1 MPTPPPSITLDP
13 APHPAL
19 SYAGM
24 RAEALELLGRLCG
37 DQWSDFN
44 SHDPGITILEQ
55 LCFALTELA
64 YRSQWSIEELLA
76 TAGADWQPAAAEILS
91 GDPVTLDDLRA
102 LLRALGGQAVLVGE
116 PDKPELSLYF
126 RPSSSPGQ
134 GSPPVAGDLELDAD
148 LLGRPLSGSP
158 QSVVPRG
165 VWDVEVQVGS
175 AASGSGSLQA
185 IGRRLHGARL
195 LGRDFHISRPRL
207 EPFQVVVNAELE
219 LHAAEVPPGLLVRLR
234 ACLDAAISEV
244 GATGAIGGLR
254 SVVLIQALQSL
265 PEVRRVITLELAS
278 DPDGPFHSWH
288 LRQLGRG
295 ARLDG
300 ASRISLF
307 HQGLPLQPPPLAAPA
322 SLPASPDPAPP
333 LATLDAAADAPDRPG
348 RRRAFS
354 SPSSLARQLPAVY
367 GVGPAGL
374 PADAGPER
382 RVQALQLRA
391 YLHIFDQLLANGQAQ
406 LAFAAQLLA
415 PVPSQDPHPLDVEA
429 VDLAND
435 RDLPLTDLSD
445 LLHGEPSNWPQ
456 TLRQALSASA
466 PAAAAGQRASLLAY
480 LLRRFGEEL
489 DLDARPASRNKAS
502 SVSLVEARSEFLRRI
517 VPLTAGRGSGPDL
530 LTAEPL
536 AATTTEPSAPPASTE
551 ASQGAFAERLRRK
564 LGLSFDPDGTPP
576 LLVIEHLLLRPLLED
591 SSQKVQ
597 GGEDPIP
604 FLSDVARPDP
614 WSGRVSVVVH
624 AARLPGTANDE
635 RETWLLRLIRQEL
648 PAHLQAEL
656 HLLADATPG
665 QGPWSDMLAA
675 WRRFRTLLQSHR
687 LAALSSSAAEASDS
701 TLLLLRLRDS
711 RDHLI
716 SLLRIGRPWPLRS
729 ITLPEQLM
737 VASRQSGSITLP
749 YSQRGIRYQ
758 LVEVATGKT
767 CGNPAMGTDG
777 PLTLT
782 TSPIKNDITLR
793 VQASV
798 LAANGTGSAAA
809 PADANGVALT
819 ANGRARST
827 LLLGQILVVEG
838 IDPTLHLRLLDAS
851 SRSRLPRLGSSGTD
865 DDDGLARLASYG
877 QRLEVEIEASQEGVK
892 YQVIDLISKEP
903 LSDWGIGTSGS
914 LHLPLKAAAAEDRD
928 LAVHALL
935 NKRGNRANQP
945 LNGLLLLRVK
955 ANPDVPLRLRE
966 EAVAAGAPAR
976 VVIGVAPSHDAK
988 AQKPVAL
995 PSQSGVDYEL
1005 RVRPLVDADWPLAD
1019 PLRPADQPI
1028 PPGCLTSI
1036 SGDLSDFSPRAS
1048 GLGQGSELT
1057 LETPISGEG
1066 MVVAVLAHKTHR
1078 LDSLSNANANPPT
1091 QTSAVPLQQAAVVY
1105 TKPDATRQLILRVDP
1120 IQPDL
1125 WSLWGGQPGV
1135 AYTLQPEAERV
1146 KADPRGPLLAIPE
1159 GNHAPGGLR
1168 GVNRARVG
1176 RDLVVNGVAGT
1187 PPAEFKVAPSEA
1199 NTLWLWAHFLRSGV
1213 EVKLERQPI
1222 LVWVDPPAVAAGES
1236 AQVVVS
1242 RLKPDQTAR
1251 LLIDQQLLR
1260 EGVADGAGNL
1270 RLASAPPPG
1279 PCQLQLE
1286 VGGVQ
1291 CPLSITQSMDVT
1303 GSVRVLDHQPLQ
1315 AGAPAHLVDWDGSVV
1330 VEVAN
1335 SEVNVTYTLVNAA
1348 DRDKPLQQQTRL
1360 CDPEPGNGGPLHLRC
1375 QNLREDVDLLV
1386 RATRLYDAEGTRQS
1400 TGFFPTILPLRVR
1413 ANPAVPLKLL
1423 NAIVDPGASVSVAI
1437 GAIPSGTSS
1446 PAASPSQAGVR
1457 YELRVRELRVYP
1469 ADNPLRSDWDLADP
1483 LRPAD
1488 LPPLPGS
1495 LTRLTGDLQ
1504 DFQAPSGGA
1513 AASGLGNGQSITLEH
1528 PVNGEAMVVAALAHK
1543 EHRLYPF
1550 SDPNPA
1556 TQSTALPLQQAAV
1569 AYTKPDATRQLT
1581 LEYDPANPG
1590 VWTLLGGQPGVA
1602 YTLKDAKGNILKDAK
1617 GNTLKELPIPEVAE
1631 AQAKRQGIGYQ
1642 RVGRDLIVGLSDMPA
1657 RAVAAFPLNPD
1668 AIQTLKLEAR
1678 YLRSGV
1684 RVELSNPPILKTS
1697 EAQALSQGAEPTVVG
1712 PQLVGARR
1720 SRRLPI
1726 IPPPEAFSQVLT
1738 SRTGEGHFELL
1749 LLGADGSVWQSSQ
1762 TDPGDGWSAP
1772 MGLGGSGYTQLVA
1785 GWSRDG
1791 RQQLFAVGPDQA
1803 AWHNVQID
1811 AQAGGWAGWTSL
1823 GGSIKQL
1830 AVASNGDGR
1839 LELFGLGVKNGPLW
1853 VLPQTPPDD
1862 VWSTW
1867 TSLAGGIT
1875 EIKAGRNSDGRLEV
1889 FAVGTDKAIYH
1900 IWQQEPGARW
1910 TGWASLAG
1918 NCRCLDLETNEDGRM
1933 QVFVIG
1939 YDKALYHRLQTR
1951 TGDSTGWDP
1960 WTKLGGSTQR
1970 IASAKHLDGR
1980 LTVFAVGAD
1989 QQLSCISQTA
1999 PGKGWGAWV
2008 KLGGSVVQASAQ
2020 PSADGRMQVLA
2031 IGTDG
2036 GVWQIGQKEANG
2048 GWSDWT
2054 KIL

>member
-19 SYAGM
+19 SYAGL

-44 SHDPGITILEQ
+44 THDPGITILEQ
-55 LCFALTELA
+55 LCYALTELA
-64 YRSQWSIEELLA
+64 YRSQWSIEDLLA
-76 TAGADWQPAAAEILS
+76 SADADWQPAAAEILS
-91 GDPVTLDDLRA
+91 GDPVTIDDLRA
-102 LLRALGGQAVLVGE
+102 LLRALGCQAVLVGE
-116 PDKPELSLYF
+116 ADEPELSLYF

-148 LLGRPLSGSP
+148 LLGSPLSGAP
-158 QSVVPRG
+158 PTVVPRG

-195 LGRDFHISRPRL
+195 LGRDFNISSPRL
-207 EPFQVVVNAELE
+207 DPFQVMVNAELE

-234 ACLDAAISEV
+234 ACLDAVISEV
-244 GATGAIGGLR
+244 AATGAVGGLR
-254 SVVLIQALQSL
+254 SAVLVQALQGL

-278 DPDGPFHSWH
+278 DPGGPFHSWH

-300 ASRISLF
+300 ASKISLF
-307 HQGLPLQPPPLAAPA
+307 HQGLPLQPPPPAAPS

-333 LATLDAAADAPDRPG
+333 LAALDAAPDAPGRPG

-382 RVQALQLRA
+382 RGQALQLRA

-406 LAFAAQLLA
+406 LALAAQLLA
-415 PVPSQDPHPLDVEA
+415 PVPSQDPHPLDAEA

-435 RDLPLTDLSD
+435 RDLPLTDLTD
-445 LLHGEPSNWPQ
+445 LLRGEPSTWPQ
-456 TLRQALSASA
+456 NLRQALRDSA
-466 PAAAAGQRASLLAY
+466 PASAAGQRAALLAF

-489 DLDARPASRNKAS
+489 DLDARPADRDKAS
-502 SVSLVEARSEFLRRI
+502 SASLVAARSEFLRRI

-536 AATTTEPSAPPASTE
+536 AAASKEPSAPPAATE

-576 LLVIEHLLLRPLLED
+576 LLVIEHLLLRPLPED
-591 SSQKVQ
+591 SSQRVQ

-604 FLSDVARPDP
+604 FLSDVVRPDP

-624 AARLPGTANDE
+624 AARLPGTANVD

-701 TLLLLRLRDS
+701 TLLLRLRDS

-716 SLLRIGRPWPLRS
+716 TLLRIGRPWPLRS
-729 ITLPEQLM
+729 ITLPDQLM

-758 LVEVATGKT
+758 LVEVATGKA

-782 TSPIKNDITLR
+782 TSLIKNDITLR

-798 LAANGTGSAAA
+798 LASNGTGSAAA

-827 LLLGQILVVEG
+827 LLLGQIRVVEG

-865 DDDGLARLASYG
+865 EDDGLARLASYG

-892 YQVIDLISKEP
+892 YQVIDHISKEP

-935 NKRGNRANQP
+935 DKRGKRANQP
-945 LNGLLLLRVK
+945 LSGLLLLRVK
-955 ANPDVPLRLRE
+955 ANPEVPLRLHE

-995 PSQSGVDYEL
+995 PSQSGVGYEL

-1028 PPGCLTSI
+1028 PPGSLTRI
-1036 SGDLSDFSPRAS
+1036 SGDLADFSPRAS

-1078 LDSLSNANANPPT
+1078 LDSLSNSNANPPT

-1105 TKPDATRQLILRVDP
+1105 TKPDASRQLILRVDP

-1159 GNHAPGGLR
+1159 GEHAPDGLR

-1187 PPAEFKVAPSEA
+1187 PPAELKVGPSEA
-1199 NTLWLWAHFLRSGV
+1199 NKLWLWAHFLRSGV

-1242 RLKPDQTAR
+1242 RLKPDQKAR
-1251 LLIDQQLLR
+1251 LLMDHQLLR
-1260 EGVADGAGNL
+1260 EGVADPAGNL

-1291 CPLSITQSMDVT
+1291 CPLSIPQSMDVT
-1303 GSVRVLDHQPLQ
+1303 GSVRVIDHQPLQ

-1348 DRDKPLQQQTRL
+1348 DRDKPLQQQTSL
-1360 CDPEPGNGGPLHLRC
+1360 CDPVPGNGGPLRLRC

-1386 RATRLYDAEGTRQS
+1386 RGSQLYDAEGTRQS
-1400 TGFFPTILPLRVR
+1400 TGFFTAILPLRVR

-1423 NAIVDPGASVSVAI
+1423 NAIVEAGASASVAI
-1437 GAIPSGTSS
+1437 GAMAAGTPAQEAAHSQPS
-1446 PAASPSQAGVR
+1446 VR
-1457 YELRVRELRVYP
+1457 YELRARELRVYP
-1469 ADNPLRSDWDLADP
+1469 ADHPLRRDWDLVDP
-1483 LRPAD
+1483 LRPAN
-1488 LPPLPGS
+1488 LPPLSGS
-1495 LTRLTGDLQ
+1495 LTSISGDLQ
-1504 DFQAPSGGA
+1504 DFQAPAGVA
-1513 AASGLGNGQSITLEH
+1513 TASAHGNGQSITLEL
-1528 PVNGEAMVVAALAHK
+1528 PVSGEGMVLAALAHK

-1556 TQSTALPLQQAAV
+1556 TQTTEVPLQQAAV
-1569 AYTKPDATRQLT
+1569 VYTKPDATTQLT

-1602 YTLKDAKGNILKDAK
+1602 YTLKDANDNILKDAN

-1642 RVGRDLIVGLSDMPA
+1642 RVGRDLIVGLANEPA

-1668 AIQTLKLEAR
+1668 AIQTLKVEAR

-1697 EAQALSQGAEPTVVG
+1697 EAPALSQGAEPTVVG
-1712 PQLVGARR
+1712 P
-1720 SRRLPI
+1720 
-1726 IPPPEAFSQVLT
+1726 
-1738 SRTGEGHFELL
+1738 
-1749 LLGADGSVWQSSQ
+1749 
-1762 TDPGDGWSAP
+1762 
-1772 MGLGGSGYTQLVA
+1772 
-1785 GWSRDG
+1785 
-1791 RQQLFAVGPDQA
+1791 
-1803 AWHNVQID
+1803 
-1811 AQAGGWAGWTSL
+1811 
-1823 GGSIKQL
+1823 
-1830 AVASNGDGR
+1830 
-1839 LELFGLGVKNGPLW
+1839 
-1853 VLPQTPPDD
+1853 
-1862 VWSTW
+1862 
-1867 TSLAGGIT
+1867 
-1875 EIKAGRNSDGRLEV
+1875 
-1889 FAVGTDKAIYH
+1889 
-1900 IWQQEPGARW
+1900 
-1910 TGWASLAG
+1910 
-1918 NCRCLDLETNEDGRM
+1918 
-1933 QVFVIG
+1933 
-1939 YDKALYHRLQTR
+1939 
-1951 TGDSTGWDP
+1951 
-1960 WTKLGGSTQR
+1960 
-1970 IASAKHLDGR
+1970 
-1980 LTVFAVGAD
+1980 
-1989 QQLSCISQTA
+1989 
-1999 PGKGWGAWV
+1999 
-2008 KLGGSVVQASAQ
+2008 
-2020 PSADGRMQVLA
+2020 
-2031 IGTDG
+2031 
-2036 GVWQIGQKEANG
+2036 
-2048 GWSDWT
+2048 
-2054 KIL
+2054 